1 MLVHD
6 KPLACA
12 GLHSF
17 RYRGRYGWAM
27 IGAKD
32 DADALREATRSISEK
47 PTIENL
53 QRWDGKEYIKCIQSE
68 S

>member
-6 KPLACA
+6 KPLACD

-17 RYRGRYGWAM
+17 RYRGRYGWVM
-27 IGAKD
+27 IGARD
-32 DADALREATRSISEK
+32 NADALCEAMRSISEK

-53 QRWDGKEYIKCIQSE
+53 QRWNGKEYVKCIQSG